1 MTPPQGIEDNI
12 DGVDDDNDAGTL
24 ADDLGL
30 MPGQELPA
38 KPIAPPAQKPSPQ
51 KAAKAKAGPTPVNNE
66 SLGGPL
72 TSVVTRN
79 EFYRDGFRNMMRLAV
94 IEGVVII
101 TLILALIVY
110 MTTAK
115 PNDRYFAT
123 TADGRIMQLVP
134 LDRPNMN
141 VSALMSWVAQAV
153 SETMTF
159 GYHDYQRRLQQASRH
174 FTRRGWESFATAL
187 QRAKIIDSVT
197 ATQQVVTAEP
207 RSASILENQGVINGK
222 YRWIIRLPIRVTY
235 RSGAQSRTDD
245 LTVTLVVDRVPSL
258 ENPAGV
264 GIEQWIAKSG

>member
-1 MTPPQGIEDNI
+1 MTPQGIEDNI
-12 DGVDDDNDAGTL
+12 DGADDLA

-30 MPGQELPA
+30 MPGQEPVA
-38 KPIAPPAQKPSPQ
+38 KPAPQ
-51 KAAKAKAGPTPVNNE
+51 KAAPAKAAPQKQAKPTANTGTADI
-66 SLGGPL
+66 GGPL
-72 TSVVTRN
+72 LSVVTRN

-94 IEGVVII
+94 IEGIVII
-101 TLILALIVY
+101 ALILAIIVY

-207 RSASILENQGVINGK
+207 RSAPILENQGVINGK

-235 RSGAQSRTDD
+235 RAGTQTRTDD